1 MTDNQKAKTHS
12 RKEVNTMC
20 DYEDMDVISRY
31 TKQQAVEDG
40 VFVEIL
46 RFHGRPVLATAH
58 IAAELGV
65 AELRAIWNEFRHW
78 DAAVKPALP
87 EEEQMFSTGAN
98 GKKVW
103 VIEDG
108 ESFTIMYPE
117 DY

>member
-1 MTDNQKAKTHS
+1 
-12 RKEVNTMC
+12 
-20 DYEDMDVISRY
+20 
-31 TKQQAVEDG
+31 
-40 VFVEIL
+40 
-46 RFHGRPVLATAH
+46 
-58 IAAELGV
+58 
-65 AELRAIWNEFRHW
+65 
-78 DAAVKPALP
+78 VKPALP